1 MKHILTFILVAI
13 TTSICRLALGGELTV
28 LTYHDLAP
36 DPGDD
41 DFIVSRSNFVA
52 QMDYLQTHDYQ
63 PVSLK
68 LLEKVKQKKATLP
81 EKAVLLT
88 FDDGLKSY
96 AQFAVPVLKTY
107 GYPSV
112 LSIVTGWVDGQHI
125 PEEYQDKILSWDQI
139 RELQK
144 SPLVEIISH
153 SHDLHTYVP
162 SNPQG
167 NVAAAGVTHIYSK
180 MTGQYETEHEYRQR
194 VSGDLAKTVQRF
206 RQELKIKPIGITW
219 PYGQYNSVIS
229 TEARLLGM
237 NFQLT
242 LNDGPNFNSN
252 FPILNRI
259 IVMRDEAIDDFESD
273 LHFEPYRNRTYQF
286 TEVSLDNFY
295 GKSEREQ
302 EKLLSNLLDRLE
314 QLDINTVILSPISKN
329 KRESFFP
336 THQLRVTTD
345 IMNRVNHQLNSK
357 LGIRHIF
364 LHLPE
369 KIDVA
374 NPDEFYN
381 DMSRLAWFNGVIFDG
396 QNDKQQKAVRKIVEY
411 YHPKSQ
417 FGHYGI
423 TSQQDNYD
431 FVILPVKADLS
442 YDELRKQIKK
452 ANSSTT
458 KLFIQVKVDEEHS
471 DTLPEVINAIRS
483 LGIVHYGSVYEKGFY
498 GSFLNFSH
506 SNYLAM
512 GTLAGFGG

>member
-1 MKHILTFILVAI
+1 MKSIVSIILVVLTLAI
-13 TTSICRLALGGELTV
+13 CQVAFSGELTV
-28 LTYHDLAP
+28 LTYHDLAA
-36 DPGDD
+36 DPGNDE
-41 DFIVSRSNFVA
+41 FIVSRSDFVA

-68 LLEKVKQKKATLP
+68 LLEDVKQQKASLP
-81 EKAVLLT
+81 DNAVLLT

-112 LSIVTGWVDGQHI
+112 LSIVTGWVDGQNI
-125 PEEYQDKILSWDQI
+125 PEEYQDKILSWNQL

-153 SHDLHTYVP
+153 TNGLHTYVP

-167 NVAAAGVTHIYSK
+167 NVAAAGVTRIYSK
-180 MTGQYETEHEYRQR
+180 MTGQYESEHEYRQR
-194 VSGDLAKTVQRF
+194 ISEDLAKTVQRF
-206 RQELKIKPIGITW
+206 KQELKIIPVGITW
-219 PYGQYNSVIS
+219 PYGQYNSVLS

-242 LNDGPNFNSN
+242 LDDGPNFNSN
-252 FPILNRI
+252 LPVLNRI
-259 IVMRDEAIDDFESD
+259 IIMRDEAIDDFDSD
-273 LHFEPYRNRTYQF
+273 LHFEPYNNRTYQF
-286 TEVSLDNFY
+286 TEISLDKFY

-302 EKLLSNLLDRLE
+302 QNLLSELLDKVE

-336 THQLRVTTD
+336 THQLHMATD
-345 IMNRVNHQLNSK
+345 IMNRVNHQLNSR

-374 NPDEFYN
+374 NPNEFYN

-396 QNDKQQKAVRKIVEY
+396 QNEKQQKDVRKIVEY
-411 YHPKSQ
+411 YHPKSK
-417 FGHYGI
+417 FGHYGL

-431 FVILPVKADLS
+431 FVVLPIKADLS
-442 YDELRKQIKK
+442 YEDLRKQIKN

-458 KLFIQVKVDEEHS
+458 KLLIQIKVDQEHS

-506 SNYLAM
+506 SKYLAM
-512 GTLAGFGG
+512 ETLAGFGG